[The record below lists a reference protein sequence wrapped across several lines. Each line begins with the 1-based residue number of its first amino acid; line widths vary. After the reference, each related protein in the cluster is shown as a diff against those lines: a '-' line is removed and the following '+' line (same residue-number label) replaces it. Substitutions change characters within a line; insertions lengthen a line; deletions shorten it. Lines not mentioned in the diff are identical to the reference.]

1 MPLSGGAPAATNRR
15 RIVKLPPTAVGT
27 GGDAF
32 HTPARALYSSLGC
45 TELPV
50 AVFFKQL

>member
-1 MPLSGGAPAATNRR
+1 MRDHAVEVAL
-15 RIVKLPPTAVGT
+15 VGT
-27 GGDAF
+27 GGDPF